1 MLKFDNPLDTDVDRG
16 DVPIGTAVGGNLLY
30 GGPKY
35 GDVTQEEY
43 DELLKSGKLGRGQQT
58 VELYGEHLLKHASKI
73 YNEVGEYIPDL
84 PGPNETVKKGF
95 NIAKNVAGFAYD
107 WTIKDGVETG
117 MQLLGL
123 PVEVAH
129 WGSKKVDPTGRG
141 IGKAPLG
148 IAETVLTAGGP
159 TALKGIKGFKNTIR
173 NSDDIFRLFNKADN
187 LAYATV
193 NNSDNLLRS
202 TVSSVV
208 PEPFIPNNIFAA
220 TAKEMHMAKL
230 PRITTGSKEHIA
242 LVKKAQAYGEKHGTM
257 MNFGNHY
264 VDEKGVWRAFNWKKK
279 TNKAGTLDQGGRF
292 DRGVRRSAGVKLDEK
307 TLRNQL
313 GGDEKLFKQY
323 KETNSTIFRK
333 LGQEVKKINDAGVA
347 KYGKQ
352 WERLE
357 VEHIYDVQFFW
368 KLQDEVPNFAG
379 RGANEAINLKILKQR
394 ANASTGAQASTLSG
408 SEALVKN
415 LDDFPD
421 YNKAV
426 TEFTDFDMFNT
437 VKKMKTS
444 DWEALTQI
452 VLENPDMNVHEV
464 IVNFF

>member
-58 VELYGEHLLKHASKI
+58 VELYGEKLLQQASRV

-84 PGPNETVKKGF
+84 PGPNETVKKTLST
-95 NIAKNVAGFAYD
+95 AKDIVGNVYN
-107 WTIKDGVETG
+107 WSIRENVEHVTTA
-117 MQLLGL
+117 LGA
-123 PVEVAH
+123 PVEAAH
-129 WGSKKVDPTGRG
+129 WISKKVDPTGRG

-159 TALKGIKGFKNTIR
+159 AALKGIKGFKNTIR
-173 NSDDIFRLFNKADN
+173 NSDDIFRLFNQADN

-220 TAKEMHMAKL
+220 TAKETHMAKL
-230 PRITTGSKEHIA
+230 PRITTGSKEHTA

-257 MNFGNHY
+257 MNFGHHY
-264 VDEKGVWRAFNWKKK
+264 VDEKGIWRAFNWKKK
-279 TNKAGTLDQGGRF
+279 TKKAGTLDQGGRF

-307 TLRNQL
+307 TLRKQL

-333 LGQEVKKINDAGVA
+333 LGKEVEKLNDAGKL
-347 KYGKQ
+347 KYGNQ

-368 KLQDEVPNFAG
+368 KLQNEVPNFAG

-394 ANASTGAQASTLSG
+394 ANASTGAAASKLSG
-408 SEALVKN
+408 SDALVKN

-437 VKKMKTS
+437 VKKMTTS
-444 DWEALTQI
+444 DWESLTRI

>member
-1 MLKFDNPLDTDVDRG
+1 MDTE
-16 DVPIGTAVGGNLLY
+16 IGTEWGEERYA
-30 GGPKY
+30 GPKY
-35 GDVTQEEY
+35 GWKSKDEY
-43 DELLKSGKLGRGQQT
+43 NELLKSGALGRGQQT
-58 VELYGEHLLKHASKI
+58 VEMFGSHLLSHAAKLHGKWEKH
-73 YNEVGEYIPDL
+73 VGKHIPDI
-84 PGPNETVKKGF
+84 PEPNEKVKNTLSTAKD
-95 NIAKNVAGFAYD
+95 IAGHAYNWSIRENVEHAMAVL
-107 WTIKDGVETG
+107 GV
-117 MQLLGL
+117 
-123 PVEVAH
+123 PVEATH
-129 WGSKKVDPTGRG
+129 WVSKKVDPTGRG

-173 NSDDIFRLFNKADN
+173 NSDDIFRLFNQADN

-220 TAKEMHMAKL
+220 TAKEIHMAKL
-230 PRITTGSKEHIA
+230 PKITTGSQQHKA
-242 LVKKAQAYGEKHGTM
+242 LLKKAQAYGEKHDTM
-257 MNFGNHY
+257 MNFGHHY
-264 VDEKGVWRAFNWKKK
+264 VDEKGIWRAFNWKKK
-279 TNKAGTLDQGGRF
+279 TKKAGTLDQGGRF

-307 TLRNQL
+307 TLLNQL
-313 GGDEKLFKQY
+313 GGDKKLLKQY
-323 KETNSTIFRK
+323 KETNSIIFRK

-368 KLQDEVPNFAG
+368 KLQNEVPNFAG
-379 RGANEAINLKILKQR
+379 RGANEAINLTILKQR
-394 ANASTGAQASTLSG
+394 ANAATGAAASKLSG
-408 SEALVKN
+408 SDALVKH
-415 LDDFPD
+415 LDNFPD

-437 VKKMKTS
+437 VKKMTNS
-444 DWEALTQI
+444 DWEQLTQI
-452 VLENPDMNVHEV
+452 ILENPHMNAHEV